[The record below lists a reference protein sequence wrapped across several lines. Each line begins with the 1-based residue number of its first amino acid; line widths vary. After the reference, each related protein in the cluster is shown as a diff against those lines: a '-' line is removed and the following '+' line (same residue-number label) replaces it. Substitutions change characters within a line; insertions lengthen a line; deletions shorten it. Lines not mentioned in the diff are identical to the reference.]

1 MNNTT
6 FNPSIKIYVAGHRGL
21 VGSAIVRNL
30 QKKGY
35 QNILAQTHAELDLT
49 DQAATEDFFARERPD
64 YVFLAAAR
72 VGGILANNRY
82 PAVFIHENLVIQSN
96 VIHAAY
102 KHQAK
107 RLIFL
112 GSSCIYPKFAPQPM
126 KEEYLLTGPLEPT
139 NRPYALAKIAGIEM
153 CWSYNRQYGTKFL
166 AAMPTNLYG
175 PGDNYDLNNSHV
187 IPALIRKFHEAK
199 QAHKKE
205 VVVWGTGSPRREFLY
220 SDDMADACVF
230 LMTLPDEDYVSLL
243 GSDETETGNFD
254 PPLVNIGAGDDITI
268 KALAEM
274 IRDAVGF
281 KGEIVFDTS
290 KPDGTPRKLM
300 DVTRLKRI
308 GWSSCTPLDRG
319 IGRAYA
325 DFLRAQTA
333 AA

>member
-1 MNNTT
+1 MNSTT
-6 FNPSIKIYVAGHRGL
+6 FDSSIKIYVAGHRGL

-35 QNILAQTHAELDLT
+35 RNILAQTHAELDLT
-49 DQAATEDFFARERPD
+49 DQTATEAFFARERPD

-102 KHQAK
+102 RNQAK
-107 RLIFL
+107 RLMFL
-112 GSSCIYPKFAPQPM
+112 GSSCIYPKLAPQPM

-199 QAHKKE
+199 QAGKKE

-230 LMTLPDEDYVSLL
+230 LMTLPDDDYISLL
-243 GSDETETGNFD
+243 GSDETETGKFE
-254 PPLVNIGAGDDITI
+254 PPLVNIGAGNDITI

-274 IRDAVGF
+274 IRDTVGF

-300 DVTRLKRI
+300 DVTRLKHI
-308 GWSSCTPLDRG
+308 GWSSFTPLDRG

-325 DFLRAQTA
+325 DFLRAQIA
-333 AA
+333 D